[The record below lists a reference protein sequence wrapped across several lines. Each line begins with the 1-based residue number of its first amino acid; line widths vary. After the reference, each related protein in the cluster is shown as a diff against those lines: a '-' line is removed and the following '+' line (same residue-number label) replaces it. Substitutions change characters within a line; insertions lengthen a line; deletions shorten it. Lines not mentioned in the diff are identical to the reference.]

1 MRVLDGEGR
10 LFGRINIIDTLALL
24 LMVAVATA
32 GSTLVGSAAATTGV
46 LALGAA
52 GFAGLWVAGPPATS
66 NEGSEDRDQPQ
77 RFTLVD
83 AGTHPRAVV
92 GELTTERLTAEGDA
106 TVRELVETPAPD
118 GTHLFIRLETGD
130 TRPPY
135 GTTVAFETPEAR
147 FAGTVV
153 EHVDDSALTR
163 TVAVALRT
171 DAPPS
176 VIDAVDA
183 VDADSV
189 EHVGDSTALRAT
201 VEAVDAGGHP
211 YYGGTT
217 LRPGA
222 RVTLGGDAA
231 VLTGT
236 VTEVNREPSRI
247 QVEAAESAVGGAASV
262 APSADDD

>member
-1 MRVLDGEGR
+1 MRILDGEGR
-10 LFGRINIIDTLALL
+10 LFGRINIIDALALL
-24 LMVAVATA
+24 MIVAVATA
-32 GSTLVGSAAATTGV
+32 GAALVGSAAATTGV
-46 LALGAA
+46 LALGTA
-52 GFAGLWVAGPPATS
+52 GLAGLWVAGPPSTS
-66 NEGSEDRDQPQ
+66 NEPDEKGDQPR
-77 RFTLVD
+77 RFALVD

-92 GELTTERLTAEGDA
+92 KELRVETLTAEGDA
-106 TVRELVETPAPD
+106 TVRELVETPALD
-118 GTHLFIRLETGD
+118 GTHLFVRLEADD

-135 GTTVAFETPEAR
+135 GTTVAFEAPEAR

-183 VDADSV
+183 EGV
-189 EHVGDSTALRAT
+189 EHVGDSTEVRAT
-201 VEAVDAGGHP
+201 VEAVAAGGQL
-211 YYGGTT
+211 YYGGTM

-222 RVTLGGDAA
+222 RVTLGGAAA

-236 VTEVNREPSRI
+236 ATEVNREPSRI
-247 QVEAAESAVGGAASV
+247 RAGPADSIVRQTASA
-262 APSADDD
+262 APSVDDD